1 MGVAIWVLVCLWHI
15 DSKNHRVYN
24 DVNNSEEKV
33 MKRLMYILPILA
45 TLVCVSTSCEEI
57 SYDTTGSITGKV
69 YDVHTGMPIKDAL
82 VSLSPSAHTCLT
94 GLDGCFGFKD
104 LKLQDNQQYLL
115 QVQKDGY
122 ETNNKPV
129 TLILGRTIEV
139 NIPLRK
145 EN

>member
-1 MGVAIWVLVCLWHI
+1 MKLFLKYLLIVLAL
-15 DSKNHRVYN
+15 S
-24 DVNNSEEKV
+24 V
-33 MKRLMYILPILA
+33 MTA
-45 TLVCVSTSCEEI
+45 CEEVE
-57 SYDTTGSITGKV
+57 YTTTGSINGKV
-69 YDVHTGMPIKDAL
+69 YDAYTGMPIKDAL
-82 VSLSPSAHTCLT
+82 VSLSPSAHTSLT
-94 GLDGCFGFKD
+94 DYDGRFEFND

-115 QVQKDGY
+115 QVQKESY